1 MKVPDIAYRSPVIR
15 YDPLAQIEIFE
26 RRNAETGVISYQAP
40 DAETVKRLQQTAHV
54 AAPSAS
60 NAAAPAKAAPARAS
74 DGVIS
79 LIV

>member
-26 RRNAETGVISYQAP
+26 RRNAETGDVSYQTP
-40 DAETVKRLQQTAHV
+40 DVATVKRLQQTARS
-54 AAPSAS
+54 AAPPAS
-60 NAAAPAKAAPARAS
+60 NAAASAKAAPARAS